1 MLYHLFEYLQ
11 EQNVPG
17 AGLFQYISFRAGM
30 AIIVS
35 LLISMVMGGRLIRLL
50 QRLQVGESIRDLGL
64 EGQNEKAGTP
74 TMGGLIILGSILVPT
89 LLFAKLDNI
98 YTITMLIATVWLG
111 MIGFLDDYIKV
122 FKKNKKGL
130 AGKFKVV
137 GQVGVG
143 IIVGSLL
150 YFHDDVVVKEK
161 EYVVKE
167 GVGQKGWT
175 IYPPLSAL
183 EDGSGNELPMILQ
196 EGDLPS
202 APVIIDGEEIA
213 DEVDNGY
220 VLEFMNSN
228 GMLELMIEGKTEIDG
243 VTFYKDDEGIY
254 KYNEHKSHKTTIPF
268 IKNNE
273 FDYEWFGLGDLT
285 WLIFIPLVIII
296 VTAVSNGANL
306 TDGLDGLATGTSAII
321 GTTLAIFAYLSG
333 NAIFADYLNI
343 MYIPDAGELV
353 IYISSFIGATIGFL
367 WYNSY
372 PAKVFMGDT
381 GSLALGGI
389 IATFA
394 IAIRKELLIPVICGV
409 FLIENV
415 SVMMQVAYFKY
426 TKKKTGEGKRVF
438 LMAPLHHHYQKKGM
452 HEAKIV
458 ARFWIVGIILAV
470 LSIVTLKLR

>member
-1 MLYHLFEYLQ
+1 MLYHLFEYLR
-11 EQNVPG
+11 EMNVPG
-17 AGLFQYISFRAGM
+17 SGLFQYISFRAGM

-35 LLISMVMGGRLIRLL
+35 LLISMVFGGKLIRML
-50 QRLQVGESIRDLGL
+50 QRKQVGETIRDLGL
-64 EGQNEKAGTP
+64 TGQNEKAGTP
-74 TMGGLIILGSILVPT
+74 TMGGLIILAAILIPT

-98 YTITMLIATVWLG
+98 YTITMIIATIWLG
-111 MIGFLDDYIKV
+111 LIGFLDDYIKV

-150 YFHDDVVVKEK
+150 YFNQDVVVKDKVYLDEFQAMNVIESDKTIGAENKFTVQLSQEAEMTDVKMDASGRFYYWK
-161 EYVVKE
+161 EHSS
-167 GVGQKGWT
+167 T
-175 IYPPLSAL
+175 
-183 EDGSGNELPMILQ
+183 
-196 EGDLPS
+196 
-202 APVIIDGEEIA
+202 
-213 DEVDNGY
+213 
-220 VLEFMNSN
+220 
-228 GMLELMIEGKTEIDG
+228 T
-243 VTFYKDDEGIY
+243 
-254 KYNEHKSHKTTIPF
+254 TTIPF
-268 IKNNE
+268 VKNNE
-273 FDYEWFGLGDLT
+273 FDYSWLLPESLKDYA
-285 WLIFIPLVIII
+285 WLIFIPMVIII
-296 VTAVSNGANL
+296 VTAVSNGANI

-343 MYIPDAGELV
+343 MYIPNAGELV
-353 IYISSFIGATIGFL
+353 IFISAFIGACIGFL

-389 IATFA
+389 IAVFA
-394 IAIRKELLIPVICGV
+394 IAIRKELLIPIFCGV

-415 SVMMQVAYFKY
+415 SVMIQVGYFKY
-426 TKKKTGEGKRVF
+426 TKKKYGEGRRVF
-438 LMAPLHHHYQKKGM
+438 LMAPLHHHYQKKGI

-458 ARFWIVGIILAV
+458 ARFWIIGIIMAV